1 MILLLNEKHKTFMC
15 IRYCLTCWNKIR
27 SSSQNKIAN
36 FTRKLPHWRFPQV
49 VQILLL
55 QIKCADFAAATY

>member
-27 SSSQNKIAN
+27 SSSQNEIAN
-36 FTRKLPHWRFPQV
+36 FTRNLPHWRFPQV
-49 VQILLL
+49 
-55 QIKCADFAAATY
+55 D